1 MRLHVLPSL
10 PTLARQSEDVSSSA
24 ALSVYDNHLPQLHTI
39 PPDSIRN
46 NGWWRLRSQRKSQGH
61 VRLRRSRPF
70 PRQPTP
76 YPRHPAPP
84 PTHTAHTYRI
94 DRSNWLTALNRW
106 HIGSWG
112 NPYEGGGRPGKGVVT
127 YSLSPNRQRPMATF
141 ISKGFWNVC
150 RRSKN
155 QVLYFIPPLVL
166 GYATMQWAI
175 ER

>member
-1 MRLHVLPSL
+1 
-10 PTLARQSEDVSSSA
+10 
-24 ALSVYDNHLPQLHTI
+24 LHTI
-39 PPDSIRN
+39 PPESIRN

-61 VRLRRSRPF
+61 VRLRRSRLS
-70 PRQPTP
+70 PRPPTP
-76 YPRHPAPP
+76 YPRHPASP
-84 PTHTAHTYRI
+84 PTPAAHTYRI
-94 DRSNWLTALNRW
+94 HREDNWLTALNRW

-127 YSLSPNRQRPMATF
+127 YVLSPNRQRPMATF